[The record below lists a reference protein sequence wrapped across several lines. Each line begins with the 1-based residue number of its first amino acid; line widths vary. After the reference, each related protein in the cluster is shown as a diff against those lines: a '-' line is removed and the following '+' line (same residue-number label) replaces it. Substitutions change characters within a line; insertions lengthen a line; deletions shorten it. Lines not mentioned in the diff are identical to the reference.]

1 MTVTHL
7 RWMILG
13 VSFLLL
19 SFGGLLAVSL
29 GEFLPAFSCYYVDS
43 RGGTCFLWVMQH
55 LLDHGYWGAL
65 MALGKYFFFFSLLA
79 IIAGRLWCGW
89 ICPLGFIQDLL
100 DLLRRKLNIGY
111 LSFPERLREQLRCV
125 KWIFLFIAL
134 LVPLWV
140 AFPFFAP
147 SVAGGLHQPL
157 CQLCPG
163 KYILPLVAGD
173 AANVAVDFKSTTTVV
188 MSVLGL
194 FFSGLVIMFAMVK
207 RRFWCPYCPMG
218 LFLSWYRKI
227 SPVRLKKNCGKCT
240 MCEVCYN
247 VCPVEIK
254 QVFKEREKEDVTFAD
269 CILCLRCVEHC
280 PEDGALSVSFLGKTF
295 YKSSSR
301 GFFSRRYTPSK
312 NIKNI
317 KNPL

>member
-7 RWMILG
+7 RWIILG
-13 VSFLLL
+13 VAFLLL
-19 SFGGLLAVSL
+19 SFGGLVAVSL
-29 GEFLPAFSCYYVDS
+29 GEFFPAFSCYYVDS

-55 LLDHGYWGAL
+55 LIDHGYWGAL
-65 MALGKYFFFFSLLA
+65 KALGRYFVYFSILA
-79 IIAGRLWCGW
+79 LIAGRLWCGW
-89 ICPLGFIQDLL
+89 VCPLGFLQDLL

-111 LSFPERLREQLRCV
+111 MSFPERLRAQLRCV

-134 LVPLWV
+134 LIPLWV

-147 SVAGGLHQPL
+147 SVAGDLHQPL

-163 KYILPLVAGD
+163 KYILPLVVGD
-173 AANVAVDFKSTTTVV
+173 AADVAVHFKSTTTVV

-194 FFSGLVIMFAMVK
+194 FFSGLVIMLAMVK

-218 LFLSWYRKI
+218 LLLSWYRKI
-227 SPVRLKKNCGKCT
+227 SLVRLKKKCGKCT

-254 QVFKEREKEDVTFAD
+254 QVFKEREREDVTFAD
-269 CILCLRCVEHC
+269 CTLCLRCVEHC
-280 PEDGALSVSFLGKTF
+280 PEDGALSASFLGKTF

-301 GFFSRRYTPSK
+301 GFFTRRYAPAED
-312 NIKNI
+312 IK
-317 KNPL
+317 KPL